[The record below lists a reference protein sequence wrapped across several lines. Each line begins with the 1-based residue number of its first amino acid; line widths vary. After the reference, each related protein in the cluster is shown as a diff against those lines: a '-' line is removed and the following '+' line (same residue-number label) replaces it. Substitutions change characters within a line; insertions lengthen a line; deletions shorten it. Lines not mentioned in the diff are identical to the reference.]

1 MKNTTTYILIGA
13 ILLVGFIVFNNK
25 NSAQKVYTY
34 DVPASTNLTTE
45 GDKQI
50 VEIKAKGG
58 YAPAMTT
65 AKAGVPTIIRVQT
78 NGTFD
83 CSTALRIP
91 DLKYS
96 KNLPATGTTDIEVPA
111 QEAGTT
117 LSALCSMGMYHF
129 KVQFNS

>member
-1 MKNTTTYILIGA
+1 MKKSLFYILIGV
-13 ILLVGFIVFNNK
+13 ILLVSFIVFNNK
-25 NSAQKVYTY
+25 NSGQKVYTY
-34 DVPASTNLTTE
+34 DAPPSSNLKTE

-58 YAPAMTT
+58 YTPAMTT

-91 DLKYS
+91 EINYS
-96 KNLPATGTTDIEVPA
+96 KNLPPTGTTDIEVPA

>member
-1 MKNTTTYILIGA
+1 MKNISTYILIGA
-13 ILLVGFIVFNNK
+13 ILLIGFIVFNNK
-25 NSAQKVYTY
+25 NSDQKVYTY
-34 DVPASTNLTTE
+34 DVPESTNIKTE

-65 AKAGVPTIIRVQT
+65 AKAGVPTIIRIQT

-129 KVQFNS
+129 KIQFNS